1 MIQFNKTIFQITK
14 RLALAVMLIGISN
27 PIWAGDVRTTFG
39 TLTATPNPNSGENLI
54 YLSTEK
60 VNDVS
65 NISYKSGIQQQDVN
79 GNSIWFV
86 WDWGNTTYTE
96 TTVYCYADSLGM
108 SEGLWAGWYDETNKI
123 IGNGEAFVEYVF
135 TPTARN
141 SGSWDTGN
149 DPSRTNYTQA
159 AITAKWVKPSV
170 VGISAF
176 KAFPTVTDKNN
187 YTTTREVSFNVQ
199 DVTKTEHIDLI
210 TTEKGD
216 FDVSDVTLTTSTENI
231 FNATATITVGYKPT
245 GIHTVS
251 PKDELIHTGEVVL
264 KNALYEGTYDN
275 PASTS
280 YKKVIFQVEE
290 VYPGMETSEKIMKA
304 ENKGETASSVRC
316 EFSSIRVFNDTVS
329 VGDPVLDA
337 SGNPTGA
344 THTSDTLY
352 QLLKSYP
359 FKTNIYFGADE
370 YVGTPIVIPQ
380 NSNLDIKFSR
390 NKTDNLQ
397 SKAQSYSTFVGTK
410 SIAPEDALEMC
421 DVTTDV
427 VEVAARGKKY
437 WDKVAEENMKK
448 QQEMMNKNT
457 DLPNTSNSDVSK
469 KLGTNFTNNKN
480 KISPKEAE
488 NNKRAKGNV

>member
-141 SGSWDTGN
+141 SGSWDNGN

-290 VYPGMETSEKIMKA
+290 DYTPVFTTEHSTLDDALSL
-304 ENKGETASSVRC
+304 GETTTGQFAGISLESESGKLQPKVENRNYAAKAPLWSGDIDVAKQ
-316 EFSSIRVFNDTVS
+316 EKTTWKATIKPVEGYENYVDLFTFGTDNNDNPITV
-329 VGDPVLDA
+329 VNTD
-337 SGNPTGA
+337 NPTVTFTPTTA
-344 THTSDTLY
+344 LSSFVASQANETYTFY
-352 QLLKSYP
+352 AKIEYP
-359 FKTNIYFGADE
+359 
-370 YVGTPIVIPQ
+370 
-380 NSNLDIKFSR
+380 
-390 NKTDNLQ
+390 
-397 SKAQSYSTFVGTK
+397 
-410 SIAPEDALEMC
+410 
-421 DVTTDV
+421 
-427 VEVAARGKKY
+427 
-437 WDKVAEENMKK
+437 
-448 QQEMMNKNT
+448 
-457 DLPNTSNSDVSK
+457 
-469 KLGTNFTNNKN
+469 
-480 KISPKEAE
+480 
-488 NNKRAKGNV
+488 